1 MPGSSEPVVRVR
13 EVSKNYR
20 GLRPLRVRSLDLQ
33 PGQSLALMG
42 FDQTTA
48 EVLVDLITGATL
60 PESGEVTALGKPT
73 ASIRDGDEWLQ
84 TLDQFGLL
92 SDRAVLVEQFTVEQN
107 LAIPLSLD
115 VEEMPDVLRASVR
128 QLADETGL
136 GALLGQQTGTLGHAA
151 RLRVRLGRA
160 LALTPRILLAE
171 HPNASLSSPEAST
184 FATDLRVIIARR
196 ELASIVMTADAE
208 FAHAVADRVMTLEPG
223 TGELKPARRQWSWV
237 SRFSG

>member
-1 MPGSSEPVVRVR
+1 MSGKSEPVVQIR

-20 GLRPLRVRSLDLQ
+20 GLRPLRVRGLDLQ
-33 PGQSLALMG
+33 RGQSLALMG

-60 PESGEVTALGKPT
+60 PESGEVTGLGRPT
-73 ASIRDGDEWLQ
+73 SSIRNGDEWLE

-107 LAIPLSLD
+107 LAIPVSLA
-115 VEEMPDVLRASVR
+115 VEDMSEELRAHVR
-128 QLADETGL
+128 QLAEEIGL
-136 GALLGQQTGTLGHAA
+136 QKQLGQQTGTLGHAE

-171 HPNASLSSPEAST
+171 HPNASLSSSEAST
-184 FATDLRVIIARR
+184 FAIDLRAIMVRR
-196 ELASIVMTADAE
+196 GLAAIVVTADAG
-208 FAHAVADRVMTLEPG
+208 FAHAVAERVLTLQPG
-223 TGELKPARRQWSWV
+223 TGELKRFAGWRRWLA
-237 SRFSG
+237 